1 MKPTLAFVVIL
12 ASALSLCTFAAVAQA
27 GTVDTVLFNA
37 TTNTGGDDPAGLG
50 TGFASSPPLFGT
62 DLVEDAFGNNDG
74 PIEPSSFLFADGP
87 TVDNGNNVMGDGG
100 ETVDWISWQTT
111 QTVVLE
117 GYRAGLGSEGP
128 GQGFNR
134 GTELFSFSVA
144 GEQDDF
150 FDDNAQNGTV
160 DRMFAIPQVG
170 KAFGINLTRR
180 TEGGPRI
187 GEIDA
192 IVPDAPAPD
201 VFVDPILFNAITNGA
216 GDEAPGLALNF
227 ASSALHPGETIE
239 DAFGNQDGGVE
250 THSVLFSDSGAVADN
265 GNNTF
270 DVGVETIDWLSWE
283 TTRPVE
289 LHGIQLDIMADT
301 LGDTVLENRGTELVR
316 FFVDEQLMDILD
328 WNGSAAMID
337 RIFTGGPIVGSS
349 FRLELTRTVDTGPR
363 IMEINAIIPE
373 PGTLLLLAG
382 GGLAWLKR
390 RARRSA

>member
-1 MKPTLAFVVIL
+1 MRH
-12 ASALSLCTFAAVAQA
+12 TFAVVLTFVICVGVTASFAHA
-27 GTVDTVLFNA
+27 STLDEVLFNA

-50 TGFASSPPLFGT
+50 TGFASSPPLGGT

-74 PIEPSSFLFADGP
+74 PIEGDTFLFADGP

-100 ETVDWISWQTT
+100 ETVDWMSWQTT

-117 GYRAGLGSEGP
+117 GYRVGLGSEGAAH
-128 GQGFNR
+128 GYNR

-150 FDDNAQNGTV
+150 FDDNGQTTGPV

-170 KAFGINLTRR
+170 TSFGINLTRR

-201 VFVDPILFNAITNGA
+201 VFVDPILFNATTLGA
-216 GDEAPGLALNF
+216 GDEAAGLAYDF

-250 THSVLFSDSGAVADN
+250 THSVLFSDTGAVADN

-270 DVGVETIDWLSWE
+270 DVGVETIDWLSWN
-283 TTRPVE
+283 TTRLVE
-289 LHGIQLDIMADT
+289 LHGIQLEVLPDT
-301 LGDTVLENRGTELVR
+301 IGDTVLENRGTELIR
-316 FFVDEQLMDILD
+316 FFVDDQLMDVID
-328 WNGSAAMID
+328 WNGSAATID

-349 FRLELTRTVDTGPR
+349 FRLELTRTVNTGSR

-373 PGTLLLLAG
+373 PGTLLLLTV
-382 GGLAWLKR
+382 GGLAWLGR
-390 RARRSA
+390 RVSRV